1 MREADPNHPSNWRK
15 YYNNLFMRR
24 LPASITQVR
33 LSAEAL
39 AVEELDC
46 AEAYQRGIDKMPQ
59 FLEDRRNF
67 WYASALDAFEKEQI
81 RPSEVID
88 ESSISSY
95 FSEHLTDFV
104 RVPTVSGMILCFKS
118 EASALAWLRT
128 HSMAPQRAND
138 HIVPGLAEEI
148 TYSISIFHPFPGM
161 EKYTDVVLS
170 SRDSDPVGPI
180 RVDSDWVIFAKD
192 GPMKMEYPPLE
203 AVTPAVRIRLANR
216 AREKAEIQLASTFCK
231 RFRIIDEI
239 PYGKYGI
246 TNEAAPWSD

>member
-33 LSAEAL
+33 LSAEDL

-95 FSEHLTDFV
+95 F
-104 RVPTVSGMILCFKS
+104 G
-118 EASALAWLRT
+118 LR
-128 HSMAPQRAND
+128 
-138 HIVPGLAEEI
+138 
-148 TYSISIFHPFPGM
+148 
-161 EKYTDVVLS
+161 
-170 SRDSDPVGPI
+170 
-180 RVDSDWVIFAKD
+180 AKRRHWR
-192 GPMKMEYPPLE
+192 G
-203 AVTPAVRIRLANR
+203 
-216 AREKAEIQLASTFCK
+216 
-231 RFRIIDEI
+231 
-239 PYGKYGI
+239 
-246 TNEAAPWSD
+246 